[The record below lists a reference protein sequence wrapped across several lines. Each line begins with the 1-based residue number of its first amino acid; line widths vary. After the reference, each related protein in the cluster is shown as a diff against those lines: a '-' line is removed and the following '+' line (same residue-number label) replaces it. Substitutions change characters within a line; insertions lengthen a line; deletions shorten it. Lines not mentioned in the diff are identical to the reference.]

1 MAIVPLR
8 GKNEVADVDLPAIEA
23 GEAAY
28 GRLLY
33 TWQAIANSPG
43 MFAAYLPFV
52 RVVSGPGALDQRI
65 KELVAVRVG
74 LLNHCRYTTSH
85 RCSSALKN
93 GVSQED
99 LSALAK
105 GELSGFPEPIRVA
118 LILAQKMTCD
128 IANTSVADES
138 TGVSDDTLA
147 RAKAIFSPD
156 QLVELLM
163 SISVWNGLSRFHR
176 VMGFEL
182 DMPAP
187 PPDVDAA
194 V

>member
-1 MAIVPLR
+1 MALVPLR
-8 GKNEVADVDLPAIEA
+8 AKNEVADVDLPTIEA

-28 GRLLY
+28 GRLLH

-43 MFAAYLPFV
+43 MFSAYLPFV
-52 RVVSGPGALDQRI
+52 RAVSGPGALDQRI
-65 KELVAVRVG
+65 KELVAVQIG

-93 GVSQED
+93 GISQEE
-99 LSALAK
+99 LSALAR
-105 GELSGFPEPIRVA
+105 GELSGFPEPVRVA

-128 IANTSVADES
+128 IASTSVADEPA
-138 TGVSDDTLA
+138 GVSDGTLA
-147 RAKAIFSPD
+147 RAKEIFAPA

-163 SISVWNGLSRFHR
+163 SIGVWNGLSRFHR

>member
-8 GKNEVADVDLPAIEA
+8 AKNEVADVDLPAIEA

-28 GRLLY
+28 GRLLH

-43 MFAAYLPFV
+43 MFATYLPFV

-65 KELVAVRVG
+65 KELVAVQVG

-93 GVSQED
+93 GISQDE
-99 LSALAK
+99 LSAVAK
-105 GELSGFPEPIRVA
+105 GEISGFPERIRVA
-118 LILAQKMTCD
+118 LILAQKMTCE
-128 IANTSVADES
+128 IANTSVAEEP
-138 TGVSDDTLA
+138 TGVSDGTLL
-147 RAKAIFSPD
+147 RAQEIFEPA

-182 DMPAP
+182 DMSAP
-187 PPDVDAA
+187 PPDVDGA